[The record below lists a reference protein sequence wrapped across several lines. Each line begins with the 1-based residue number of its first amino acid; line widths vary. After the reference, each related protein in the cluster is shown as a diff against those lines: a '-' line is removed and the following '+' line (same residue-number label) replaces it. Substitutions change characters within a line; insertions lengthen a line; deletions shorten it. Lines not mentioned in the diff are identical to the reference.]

1 MLKPETYEVL
11 VFHDGSGKSPYLIW
25 LRSLDLKVQERILD
39 RVTRLEK
46 GQFGDYKKIDKNLY
60 ELRFFFGP
68 GYRIYFGEQQSKLIL
83 LLTGGDKSSQTK
95 DITKAK
101 QFWKTFQ
108 EDTHD

>member
-1 MLKPETYEVL
+1 MLRLGIYKVL
-11 VFHDGSGKSPYLIW
+11 VFHEGSGKSPYLDW
-25 LRSLDLKVQERILD
+25 LSALDLKTQERILN

-46 GQFGDYKKIDKNLY
+46 GQFGDCKTIDKNLY

-68 GYRIYFGEQQSKLIL
+68 GYRIYFGVQHSKLVL
-83 LLTGGDKSSQTK
+83 LLTGGDKSSQNK
-95 DITKAK
+95 DILKAK